1 MKRILLIGSLLL
13 AAAIGASAQSLIG
26 TWTTRFS
33 ETEQQDGA
41 VTTMEGTDLLVLTES
56 TFTRTASFTVTISS
70 GTDPV
75 NIKITANGTVPGTW
89 TRKGDQLTLTP
100 DKKAKPQIDVTTENA
115 PEFISTI
122 FSEQL
127 RKEVKSALKESETG
141 TIVSLT
147 DKELSIRDDEGE
159 ILVYTRK

>member
-13 AAAIGASAQSLIG
+13 AAAIGASAQSLI
-26 TWTTRFS
+26 
-33 ETEQQDGA
+33 
-41 VTTMEGTDLLVLTES
+41 
-56 TFTRTASFTVTISS
+56 
-70 GTDPV
+70 
-75 NIKITANGTVPGTW
+75 GTW

-147 DKELSIRDDEGE
+147 DKEMSIKDDEGE